1 APAPPPKSFNM
12 EKTND
17 KSGFQ
22 RGAALLLCSTVAVKL
37 IGALFKIPLSSN
49 YCLGD
54 LGFGYFSSAYDL
66 FTPFYALAMAGLPV
80 AVSKTV
86 SEYAA
91 HGKFNDVRE
100 TLRVS
105 RRVYL
110 AAGLICFFIM
120 CAFIYPFSRLTDSA
134 GNGFYALAAMTPS
147 VIFCCAMSSYR
158 GYYQGLNN
166 MLPTAASEVTEA
178 LCKLCLGFGFGFFT
192 VKITDSVVFGAA
204 AAILG
209 ITVGTALAT
218 LYLKL
223 YNKFKGD
230 GISAERLAVSP
241 PASGGK
247 SAARTLILLAVP
259 VALASLASNIALIA
273 DALTVRWQLTDLTEK
288 SPEIIRELYSSSIAA
303 YNKTAPSPMTD
314 GELAAWLYGIRGK
327 AYTLFNLVPAFTTVI
342 GVSAVPVIAGFNAEG
357 NYKALNRNLG
367 SALKL
372 AALISFPAG
381 IGLFTASEGIMGLL
395 YDSAA
400 SVEIGA
406 PMLKAFGI
414 AAVFAGISIPLTGIL
429 QALGKQRAALINIA
443 VGAAVKLTVGF
454 LTVRVPEIN
463 VKGAALG
470 TLACYA
476 VILILHIAVLVR
488 TAGIS
493 VNFKAVFLKP
503 LASAVLCGLAAGLVL
518 NSSDSSVITVLA
530 IFAAAIAYLFALIL
544 LNTFEEND
552 FSSLPK
558 AEKILKFCKKHR
570 ILRSKDS

>member
-1 APAPPPKSFNM
+1 M
-12 EKTND
+12 EKPNE

-22 RGAALLLCSTVAVKL
+22 RGAALLLCSAVAVKL
-37 IGALFKIPLSSN
+37 IGALFKIPLSSK

-66 FTPFYALAMAGLPV
+66 FAPFYALAMAGLPV

-91 HGKFNDVRE
+91 RGKYNDVRE
-100 TLRVS
+100 TLRIS
-105 RRVYL
+105 RRVCL

-120 CAFIYPFSRLTDSA
+120 CAFMYQFSRLTDST
-134 GNGFYALAAMTPS
+134 GNGFYALAAMIPS

-166 MLPTAASEVTEA
+166 MLPTAVSEVTEA
-178 LCKLCLGFGFGFFT
+178 LCKLCLGFGFGFLT
-192 VKITDSVVFGAA
+192 VKITGSVVFGAA
-204 AAILG
+204 AAIFG
-209 ITVGTALAT
+209 ITVGTALAA

-223 YNKFKGD
+223 YYKFKGD
-230 GISAERLAVSP
+230 GISSEQLLNSP
-241 PASGGK
+241 PANGGK
-247 SAARTLILLAVP
+247 AAARTLILLAVP

-273 DALTVRWQLTDLTEK
+273 DALTVRWQLASLTEK

-303 YNKTAPSPMTD
+303 YNKTAASPISD
-314 GELAAWLYGIRGK
+314 SELAAWLYGIRGK

-342 GVSAVPVIAGFNAEG
+342 GVSAVPVIAGLNAEKE
-357 NYKALNRNLG
+357 YRALNRNLG

-381 IGLFTASEGIMGLL
+381 IGLFTASDRIMALL
-395 YDSAA
+395 YDSTA
-400 SVEIGA
+400 SVEIGG
-406 PMLKAFGI
+406 PMLKIFGF
-414 AAVFAGISIPLTGIL
+414 AAIFAGISIPLTGIL
-429 QALGKQRAALINIA
+429 QALCRQKAALINIA
-443 VGAAVKLTVGF
+443 VGAAVKLAVGF
-454 LTVRVPEIN
+454 FTVSNPEIN

-476 VILILHIAVLVR
+476 VILILHTAVLVR

-503 LASAVLCGLAAGLVL
+503 LAAAVLCGIAARLIFNIGGSFV
-518 NSSDSSVITVLA
+518 VTVLA
-530 IFAAAIAYLFALIL
+530 IISAMFVYFISLVL
-544 LNTFEEND
+544 LNTFEESD

-558 AEKILKFCKKHR
+558 SEKIIVFCKKYR
-570 ILRSKDS
+570 ILRSKDR

>member
-1 APAPPPKSFNM
+1 M
-12 EKTND
+12 EKTNE

-22 RGAALLLCSTVAVKL
+22 RGAALLLCSAIAVKL
-37 IGALFKIPLSSN
+37 IGALFKIPLSSK

-91 HGKFNDVRE
+91 KGRFNDMRE
-100 TLRVS
+100 ALRVS

-110 AAGLICFFIM
+110 AAGLVCFFIM
-120 CAFIYPFSRLTDSA
+120 CAFIYPFSRLTDSG

-166 MLPTAASEVTEA
+166 MLPTAVSELAEA
-178 LCKLCLGFGFGFFT
+178 LCKLCLGFGFGFLT
-192 VKITDSVVFGAA
+192 VKMTGSVVFGAA
-204 AAILG
+204 AAIFG

-223 YNKFKGD
+223 YYKFKGD
-230 GISAERLAVSP
+230 GISPEQILNSP

-247 SAARTLILLAVP
+247 TAARALIVIAVP

-273 DALTVRWQLTDLTEK
+273 DALTVRWQLASLTEK
-288 SPEIIRELYSSSIAA
+288 SPEIIRELYSSSIVA
-303 YNKTAPSPMTD
+303 YNKTALSPITD
-314 GELAAWLYGIRGK
+314 SELAAWLYGIRGK
-327 AYTLFNLVPAFTTVI
+327 AYTLFNLVPTLTTVI
-342 GVSAVPVIAGFNAEG
+342 GGLNTEKS
-357 NYKALNRNLG
+357 YKALNSNLS

-381 IGLFTASEGIMGLL
+381 VGLFAASDRIMGLL
-395 YDSAA
+395 YDSTA

-406 PMLKAFGI
+406 PMLKIFGI
-414 AAVFAGISIPLTGIL
+414 AAIFAGISIPLTGIL
-429 QALGKQRAALINIA
+429 QALGKQKTALINIA
-443 VGAAVKLTVGF
+443 VGAAVKLAVGF
-454 LTVRVPEIN
+454 LTVSNPEIN

-476 VILILHIAVLVR
+476 VIFILHM
-488 TAGIS
+488 TALIKTRGVS
-493 VNFKAVFLKP
+493 VKLKAIIIKP
-503 LASAVLCGLAAGLVL
+503 YAAAALCGLAARIIFNFG
-518 NSSDSSVITVLA
+518 DSFAITILA
-530 IFAAAIAYLFALIL
+530 IFAAAVVYVISLVLH
-544 LNTFEEND
+544 NTFDESD

-558 AEKILKFCKKHR
+558 SKKIIDFCKKYR
-570 ILRSKDS
+570 ILRSKDR